1 MLKNSKI
8 QILLI
13 LSLGI
18 VLFLAGCVDTSVNP
32 IPSSLNYRS
41 QVKVVNFATGV
52 ASATIK
58 LQDKSGSVT
67 SFGAVAYGAEN
78 GGGFKDIPAGNK
90 TLLFNNGESYKLSA
104 DTDIKMRVFILGSS
118 SDRRVAK
125 LTERYIFQTKDSPNS
140 ENLYPSDSAAVN
152 FMNGSSDASI
162 DGFIATAQGGDTT
175 VTFSAALES
184 GHAVSNV
191 KLKAGSYDFYVLS
204 AGDTLATFKTVLGA
218 RSRYTAAVYGS
229 STTLKGKVF
238 KDD

>member
-18 VLFLAGCVDTSVNP
+18 VLILAGCVDTSVNP

-52 ASATIK
+52 ASATIQ
-58 LQDKSGSVT
+58 LQDKSGSKT

-90 TLLFNNGESYKLSA
+90 TLLFNSESYKLSA

-118 SDRRVAK
+118 SDRSVAK
-125 LTERYIFQTKDSPNS
+125 LTERYIFQTKNSPNS

-175 VTFSAALES
+175 VTFSSALES
-184 GHAVSNV
+184 GNAVSNV

-238 KDD
+238 TDD